1 MKRFA
6 VFVVAALAVMM
17 MLCTA
22 DAEDF
27 SGKWINYMMIA
38 AEGDE
43 KMEVNFEEVLGD
55 DFVEEQ
61 AGYIEF
67 RDGIIYLLMGGDDE
81 AEELI
86 YKADGDKLVVD
97 LPDEAKEEGIS
108 SIELYFEGND
118 LILAVK
124 LDIGTLTNHYR
135 RPK

>member
-6 VFVVAALAVMM
+6 VFVVAVLAVVMM
-17 MLCTA
+17 FCTA
-22 DAEDF
+22 EAEDF
-27 SGKWINYMMIA
+27 SGKWINYMMVA

-43 KMEVNFEEVLGD
+43 KMVVNFEEVLGD

-67 RDGIIYLLMGGDDE
+67 RDGKVYMLMTGDDE
-81 AEELI
+81 EEELTYI
-86 YKADGDKLVVD
+86 ADGDKLVVD

-108 SIELYFEGND
+108 SIELYFESND
-118 LILAVK
+118 LILAVN
-124 LDIGTLTNHYR
+124 LDVGSLNNHYR